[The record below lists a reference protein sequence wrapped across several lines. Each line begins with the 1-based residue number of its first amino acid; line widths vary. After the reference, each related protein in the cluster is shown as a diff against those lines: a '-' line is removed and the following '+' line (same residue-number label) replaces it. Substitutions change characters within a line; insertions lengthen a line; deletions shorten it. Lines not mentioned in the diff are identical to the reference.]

1 MAKQNELAWG
11 SGPGGEVGDYFIIAC
26 FAGSRAEKYLQF
38 IIENIG
44 SDRDWLSLS
53 GLMLAWLMI
62 QRGAQRR
69 AGYPRRDSAHQRQQ
83 RDRARCAPAG
93 RSSPPAMPNARNIL
107 MSDLEKRIGEL
118 PAGRPI
124 IVCCASGARSSRA
137 TSTLRRLGR
146 EQVFNLSGGI
156 GAWQSA
162 GLPTAK

>member
-1 MAKQNELAWG
+1 M
-11 SGPGGEVGDYFIIAC
+11 
-26 FAGSRAEKYLQF
+26 QF
-38 IIENIG
+38 IIENIALIG
-44 SDRDWLSLS
+44 IAVVS
-53 GLMLAWLMI
+53 GLMLAWPMI
-62 QRGAQRR
+62 QRGGSGALDTLGATRLINDSNAIVLDVRQPAEFA
-69 AGYPRRDSAHQRQQ
+69 AGHV
-83 RDRARCAPAG
+83 
-93 RSSPPAMPNARNIL
+93 PNARNIP